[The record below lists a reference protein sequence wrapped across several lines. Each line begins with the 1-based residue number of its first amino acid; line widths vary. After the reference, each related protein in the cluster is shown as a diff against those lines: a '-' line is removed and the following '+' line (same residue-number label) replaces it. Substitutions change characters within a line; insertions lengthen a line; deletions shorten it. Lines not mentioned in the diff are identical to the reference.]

1 MRPAL
6 SILFFTTLSGAGYG
20 IWFLLGLALAIDAP
34 VTRHDGIVYAALAC
48 GFVLTTAGL
57 LFSVA
62 HLGQPQRA
70 WRAFSQW
77 RSSWLSREGVAAV
90 GCALIALVLA
100 ACVDFETTSGIWR
113 VLGIALLAAA
123 LIVVFCTACIYNT
136 LPTIAAWHNRWVL
149 PVFLAFAVH
158 TGLLWWWLIVA
169 VSGIDAGLMGLP
181 ATSAIL
187 LAAAVTASIKLAY
200 WHHIDHAP
208 ATASTG
214 SATGLDRLGNVRS
227 AEHPHTE
234 ANYLTREMA
243 FVLARKHA
251 RKLRVLVLASGVLVP
266 IALAVL
272 ALLMPSITV
281 FAAVAAMLSAMLAAL
296 VERWLFFA
304 EARHVVALY
313 YGARHA

>member
-20 IWFLLGLALAIDAP
+20 IWFLLGFVIAIDAP
-34 VTRHDGIVYAALAC
+34 VARHDGTVYAALAC
-48 GFVLTTAGL
+48 GLVLTTAGL

-62 HLGQPQRA
+62 HLGKPQRA

-90 GCALIALVLA
+90 GCALIALALA
-100 ACVDFETTSGIWR
+100 ACVHFETTSGIR
-113 VLGIALLAAA
+113 RALGLGLLAAA
-123 LIVVFCTACIYNT
+123 VVVVFCTARIYSS

-149 PVFLAFAVH
+149 PVFLAFALH
-158 TGLLWWWLIVA
+158 TGLLWWWLIA
-169 VSGIDAGLMGLP
+169 TVSGIDGVSGPTVTIAF
-181 ATSAIL
+181 L
-187 LAAAVTASIKLAY
+187 LAAAATAAIKLSY
-200 WHHIDHAP
+200 WRHIDHAP

-214 SATGLDRLGNVRS
+214 SATGLDRLGSVRS

-251 RKLRVLVLASGVLVP
+251 RKLRLLVLVAGFVVP
-266 IALAVL
+266 MALAVI
-272 ALLMPSITV
+272 ALMAPSITMA
-281 FAAVAAMLSAMLAAL
+281 AAVIAMPSAMLAAL
-296 VERWLFFA
+296 AERWLFFA